1 MSDLWPMD
9 QRDGVIWL
17 DGALVPWR
25 DARVHVLS
33 HGLHY
38 ASAVFEGERVYGGQV
53 FQLAA
58 HGRRLLRS
66 CAIMDMECPYG
77 AATLDQAALAVVRAN
92 GIQDGYLR
100 RIAWRGAEQLG
111 VAARATRTHVAIAVW
126 PWPRYFSGAASLRLA
141 IGGWRRPPP
150 DSAPVLAKA
159 SCLYAIGTLAKHAA
173 EREGCDDALL
183 LDWRGRVTEAT
194 GANVFFIQGDALHT
208 PVPDVFLDGITRQT
222 VVGLAHARGL
232 EVVER
237 VIFPDELATFDASFL
252 AGTAAEI
259 APVREIGPYRFEAS
273 PITHQLMDDYAALVR
288 QPAAESA
295 QAAA

>member
-1 MSDLWPMD
+1 MSLLPMD
-9 QRDGVIWL
+9 QRDGAIWL

-25 DARVHVLS
+25 DARIHVLS

-77 AATLDQAALAVVRAN
+77 AAALDQAALAVVEAN
-92 GIQDGYLR
+92 GIADGYLR
-100 RIAWRGAEQLG
+100 RIAWRGSEQLG
-111 VAARATRTHVAIAVW
+111 VAARATRTHVAIAAW
-126 PWPRYFSGAASLRLA
+126 PWPRYFAGACEGLRLA
-141 IGGWRRPPP
+141 IGDWRRPPAEC
-150 DSAPVLAKA
+150 APVLAKA

-173 EREGCDDALL
+173 ERAGFDDALL

-194 GANVFFIQGDALHT
+194 GANVFFIRGDVLHT

-222 VVGLAHARGL
+222 LMGLARARGL

-237 VIFPDELATFDASFL
+237 MILPDELAGFDACFL
-252 AGTAAEI
+252 TGSAAEV
-259 APVREIGPYRFEAS
+259 APVQQIGPYRFEPS
-273 PITHQLMDDYAALVR
+273 PITRQLMDDYASRVR
-288 QPAAESA
+288 QPAASMAHSA
-295 QAAA
+295 A

>member
-1 MSDLWPMD
+1 MSRLPMD
-9 QRDGVIWL
+9 QRDGAIWL

-25 DARVHVLS
+25 DAKIHVLS

-66 CAIMDMECPYG
+66 CAIMDMDCAYG
-77 AATLDQAALAVVRAN
+77 APVLDQAALAVVRAN
-92 GIQDGYLR
+92 GIADGYLR
-100 RIAWRGAEQLG
+100 RIAWRGSEQLG
-111 VAARATRTHVAIAVW
+111 VAARATRIHVAIAAW
-126 PWPRYFSGAASLRLA
+126 PWPRYFAGASEGLRLA
-141 IGGWRRPPP
+141 IGDWRRPPP
-150 DSAPVLAKA
+150 SSAPVLAKA

-173 EREGCDDALL
+173 ARAGLDDALL

-194 GANVFFIQGDALHT
+194 GANVFFIQGDVLHT

-222 VVGLAHARGL
+222 VVGLARARGL

-237 VIFPDELATFDASFL
+237 VIMPDELARFDACFL
-252 AGTAAEI
+252 TGSAAEV
-259 APVREIGPYRFEAS
+259 APVQQIGPYRFEPS
-273 PITHQLMDDYAALVR
+273 PITGQLMDDYASRVR
-288 QPAAESA
+288 QPAASKAHSA
-295 QAAA
+295 A

>member
-1 MSDLWPMD
+1 MSNLLPMD

-126 PWPRYFSGAASLRLA
+126 PWPRYFSGDASLRLA

-237 VIFPDELATFDASFL
+237 VIFPDELATFDACFL
-252 AGTAAEI
+252 TGTAAEI
-259 APVREIGPYRFEAS
+259 APVLEIGPYRFGAS

>member
-1 MSDLWPMD
+1 MSDLD

-17 DGALVPWR
+17 DGALLPWR

-66 CAIMDMECPYG
+66 CAIMDMESPYS
-77 AATLDQAALAVVRAN
+77 AAALDQPALAVVRAN

-111 VAARATRTHVAIAVW
+111 VAARATLTHVAIAVW
-126 PWPRYFSGAASLRLA
+126 PWPRYFAGEASLRLA

-183 LDWRGRVTEAT
+183 LDWRGRIAEAT

-222 VVGLAHARGL
+222 VIGLARARGL
-232 EVVER
+232 AVVER
-237 VIFPDELATFDASFL
+237 VIFPDELATFDACFL
-252 AGTAAEI
+252 TGTAAEI
-259 APVREIGPYRFEAS
+259 APVREIGPYRFEVS
-273 PITHQLMDDYAALVR
+273 PITHRLMDDYAALVR